1 MQSLIPF
8 EKLEN
13 DSIIKDITLEQTRL
27 LELRASIEKVF
38 FILNVWSDEDTG
50 DNILRELLIMERLS
64 CDKHEAGVLLALVN
78 FSRLHRDD
86 AREAEDDET

>member
-27 LELRASIEKVF
+27 LELRASIERIFV
-38 FILNVWSDEDTG
+38 LLRVWSDENSG
-50 DNILRELLIMERLS
+50 DNVMRELLIMERLS

-86 AREAEDDET
+86 AREAKDDES